1 MARLS
6 ALLLALAFAL
16 AACGGG
22 GGVSKDDYADDL
34 DKVCADIEAKTEE
47 IGQADVS
54 GPAELSA
61 QLDEIRTA
69 IRDGI
74 QRMQDI
80 ERPDGE
86 DGELA
91 QEYVTKLEKA
101 LETQVLPAL
110 DELEKAVKAKDQAGI
125 RAAAAKLQAIDE
137 EETDKIAKEL
147 GANGCAD

>member
-1 MARLS
+1 
-6 ALLLALAFAL
+6 
-16 AACGGG
+16 
-22 GGVSKDDYADDL
+22 VPDL
-34 DKVCADIEAKTEE
+34 H
-47 IGQADVS
+47 GQADVS

-74 QRMQDI
+74 RRMQDI

-101 LETQVLPAL
+101 LESQVLPAL
-110 DELEKAVKAKDQAGI
+110 DELEKAVKAKDQAAI

-147 GANGCAD
+147 GADGCAD

>member
-6 ALLLALAFAL
+6 ALLLALALAL
-16 AACGGG
+16 AACGGDS
-22 GGVSKDDYADDL
+22 VSKDDYADDL
-34 DKVCADIEAKTEE
+34 DEVCADIEAKTEE

-54 GPAELSA
+54 GPGELSA

-74 QRMQDI
+74 ERMKDI

-91 QEYVTKLEKA
+91 QQYVTELEKA

-110 DELEKAVKAKDQAGI
+110 DDLEQAVKAKDQAGI
-125 RAAAAKLQAIDE
+125 RAAAKRLQAIDE
-137 EETDKIAKEL
+137 KQTDQIAEQL
-147 GANGCAD
+147 GADGCAD